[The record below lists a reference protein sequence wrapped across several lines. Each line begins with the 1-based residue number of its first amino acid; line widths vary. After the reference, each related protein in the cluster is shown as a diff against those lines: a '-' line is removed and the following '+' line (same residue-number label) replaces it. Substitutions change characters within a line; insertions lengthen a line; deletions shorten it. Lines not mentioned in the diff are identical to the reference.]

1 MPQLS
6 CEIIEN
12 SWLYRLVFWDEV
24 VKISLV
30 VSLSLCVITILAL
43 LGVRTAM
50 HLSPGWCVIFQ
61 TLFRGLLV
69 HHEAITSLYFEVHA
83 LSVEKTGRK
92 SPPKKRKE
100 KSIHDDLNKV
110 GNSQE
115 HQLVSPP
122 ALSSLHT
129 ASGTGRNHAYFGDG
143 NIHEITLS
151 QRNSYFSVVIIFCGI
166 HPFWW

>member
-92 SPPKKRKE
+92 SPPKKE
-100 KSIHDDLNKV
+100 KKKAFMAIWTRWETPKNTSLYHPLLFPLFTQPV
-110 GNSQE
+110 GQ
-115 HQLVSPP
+115 
-122 ALSSLHT
+122 A
-129 ASGTGRNHAYFGDG
+129 
-143 NIHEITLS
+143 
-151 QRNSYFSVVIIFCGI
+151 GI
-166 HPFWW
+166 MHISETETYMRSH